1 MLCLRCATPLPPGSS
16 ACHRCG
22 ARAPGRTYSSA
33 LIVAD
38 TIPDTQPE
46 IPEVRV
52 TPLSS
57 GVYPRPAEAAR
68 PVPAT
73 TQPVT
78 TIRVALTPTAP
89 ASPAPGEPYT
99 LRHLVDATF
108 GVPTRANRLFPR
120 TTIQRMLAERLET
133 RLATNKWVS
142 AALGALVAVGV
153 GLGLSVIAQSVVN
166 AALGTALQTEDSS
179 ATAAFT
185 GDTFAAL
192 LGGNPIKLF
201 LLAQHVPLQLAN
213 GASAANGR
221 LSLGAPLTLF
231 ALIPIVAL
239 LLGGT
244 VASASDFERRS
255 RYSVARGALLGP
267 IYAVALLLL
276 SLFSLSPLD
285 GAALNVAGVTYI
297 MASPFGAFLSGLA
310 WGTLFGALGGWLHL
324 HGRRWLRALPASLER
339 LPLPRLVGAL
349 LGGLTALGAGLLAC
363 LGVALAATVYLALN
377 GMAPA
382 LSGNLARL
390 PATPGELLTS
400 LTVIVTLAP
409 SLAATLWGFSVGAP
423 AQTAQVGYTGHGT
436 FQASFGAF
444 GVSTWGG
451 AWLLLALVPVVSC
464 LIGGRIA
471 ARFIG
476 ARTVRGALVTGA
488 LIALPVSVGTYLL
501 IAQAELTVAANL
513 PGGTFILDVSP
524 DALTACVRMFLLA
537 AVTGAIGGWSTL
549 VSPSLTAHSARLPIP
564 GLLALRV
571 RLYATLDTI
580 TRRSSFAPLSPA
592 RALLYDA
599 ALAVCG
605 LSVLTLALDGASL
618 LLARSVS
625 LTYLSAAT
633 SFVAALLVAT
643 PFLWLALTLISTA
656 TNLLSPP
663 ARHGHLLNHSPG
675 DAR

>member
-1 MLCLRCATPLPPGSS
+1 MLCLHCATPLPPGSS

-22 ARAPGRTYSSA
+22 ARALGRTYSSA

-38 TIPDTQPE
+38 TIPETQPE
-46 IPEVRV
+46 IPTVRV
-52 TPLSS
+52 TTLES
-57 GVYPRPAEAAR
+57 GVYARPTEAAR

-78 TIRVALTPTAP
+78 TIRVALTPIAP

-99 LRHLVDATF
+99 LRHLLDATF
-108 GVPTRANRLFPR
+108 GAPTRASRLFPR
-120 TTIQRMLAERLET
+120 TTIQRVLAERLEA
-133 RLATNKWVS
+133 RLATNKWIS

-231 ALIPIVAL
+231 ALIPVVAL
-239 LLGGT
+239 LLGGA
-244 VASASDFERRS
+244 VASASDFERRA

-276 SLFSLSPLD
+276 SLFSLSPVD
-285 GAALNVAGVTYI
+285 GAALNVASVTYI

-324 HGRRWLRALPASLER
+324 HGRRSLRALPASLER
-339 LPLPRLVGAL
+339 LPLPRLAGAL

-400 LTVIVTLAP
+400 LTLIVTLAP
-409 SLAATLWGFSVGAP
+409 SLATTLWGFSVGAP
-423 AQTAQVGYTGHGT
+423 
-436 FQASFGAF
+436 GAD
-444 GVSTWGG
+444 GAGG
-451 AWLLLALVPVVSC
+451 LHWAWHVPGQLRRVWR
-464 LIGGRIA
+464 LHLGRRVA
-471 ARFIG
+471 VARADSRRG
-476 ARTVRGALVTGA
+476 LPYRWTHRGALHRRADDWWRACHRRADRPAGERRNVLA
-488 LIALPVSVGTYLL
+488 DRA
-501 IAQAELTVAANL
+501 
-513 PGGTFILDVSP
+513 GGVDRRGEPARRHVHPRCFTRRGRRLRAHVPARGGRWRHRRLVVRWSRPRSRRIP
-524 DALTACVRMFLLA
+524 RACLSLVYWRCA
-537 AVTGAIGGWSTL
+537 RGSTPRSTP
-549 VSPSLTAHSARLPIP
+549 SPSAHPS
-564 GLLALRV
+564 
-571 RLYATLDTI
+571 
-580 TRRSSFAPLSPA
+580 RRSLRRA
-592 RALLYDA
+592 R
-599 ALAVCG
+599 CCM
-605 LSVLTLALDGASL
+605 TPCW
-618 LLARSVS
+618 RS
-625 LTYLSAAT
+625 A
-633 SFVAALLVAT
+633 
-643 PFLWLALTLISTA
+643 
-656 TNLLSPP
+656 
-663 ARHGHLLNHSPG
+663 G
-675 DAR
+675 